1 MKNEKSKND
10 KDKNFTNDLVA
21 GLLVGHDAGSKIL
34 LKQGFAKDSMTSS
47 ILVTENHCKDKKK
60 AMTVLLE

>member
-34 LKQGFAKDSMTSS
+34 LKKGFVKDSMISS
-47 ILVTENHCKDKKK
+47 MLVTESHCKG
-60 AMTVLLE
+60 